1 MLSCQKDQKL
11 QELDSR
17 QSTASIEVK
26 PTLVEA
32 QSPSGFGK
40 LPYTTSG
47 PHILTNT
54 GDIRILPFHFYYLI
68 DIYIFSSAK

>member
-1 MLSCQKDQKL
+1 M
-11 QELDSR
+11 
-17 QSTASIEVK
+17 K

-68 DIYIFSSAK
+68 DIYIFISVVEARAHQGLPFDGRGVHP